1 MVPRISSFPKR
12 EGEGKMGSEIW
23 KVYGITED
31 EHIEYSRCLE
41 KLENLGFEK
50 IEVDQKIL
58 NCSTCILSGGCTVS
72 RENMFLGAKTC

>member
-1 MVPRISSFPKR
+1 M
-12 EGEGKMGSEIW
+12 ESEIW

-50 IEVDQKIL
+50 IEVNQKIL